1 MEGEDCGCYVGIGGE
16 KVTEERVRDEA
27 ADLSCHC
34 SVLLDAG

>member
-1 MEGEDCGCYVGIGGE
+1 VDAMLGSVGE